1 MASATSK
8 ITSKFQTT
16 IPKAVRKIL
25 KLSVSDTLDWQIM
38 EGKIVVKAQKR
49 LFLKHKNS
57 IKTGIGDI
65 EKDRDAA
72 LNSRLEKYR

>member
-16 IPKAVRKIL
+16 IPKAVRENL
-25 KLSVSDTLDWQIM
+25 KLSVSDTLDWQIK

>member
-16 IPKAVRKIL
+16 IPKAVRENL
-25 KLSVSDTLDWQIM
+25 KLSVSDTLDWQIK

-57 IKTGIGDI
+57 IKAGIGDI

>member
-16 IPKAVRKIL
+16 IPKAVRENL
-25 KLSVSDTLDWQIM
+25 KLSVSDTLDWQIK

-72 LNSRLEKYR
+72 LNSRLEKFR

>member
-16 IPKAVRKIL
+16 IPKAVRENL
-25 KLSVSDTLDWQIM
+25 KLSVSDTLDWQIK

-65 EKDRDAA
+65 EEDRDAA